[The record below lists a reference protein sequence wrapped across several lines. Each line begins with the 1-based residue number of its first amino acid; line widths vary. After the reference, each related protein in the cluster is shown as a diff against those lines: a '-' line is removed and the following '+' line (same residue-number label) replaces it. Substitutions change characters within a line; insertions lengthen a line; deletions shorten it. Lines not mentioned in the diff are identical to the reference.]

1 MAKKRMAGG
10 PARQSPVARKIAD
23 RIVRAAE
30 KSQSETG
37 LYVIPDATGL
47 SINLGGAV
55 RKTGEI
61 RDRHP
66 SGEELHRAVLELV
79 GFIQAACEFLGARVV
94 SEEPVRRKTPGKKT
108 ARKKRSVG
116 KKGLKKR

>member
-1 MAKKRMAGG
+1 MAKKRTGG
-10 PARQSPVARKIAD
+10 GTARQTPVAREIAD
-23 RIVRAAE
+23 RIVRAAGR
-30 KSQSETG
+30 SQSETG

-66 SGEELHRAVLELV
+66 SGEELHRAVSELV
-79 GFIQAACEFLGARVV
+79 GFIQAACEFLGARIV
-94 SEEPVRRKTPGKKT
+94 SEKPV
-108 ARKKRSVG
+108 
-116 KKGLKKR
+116 